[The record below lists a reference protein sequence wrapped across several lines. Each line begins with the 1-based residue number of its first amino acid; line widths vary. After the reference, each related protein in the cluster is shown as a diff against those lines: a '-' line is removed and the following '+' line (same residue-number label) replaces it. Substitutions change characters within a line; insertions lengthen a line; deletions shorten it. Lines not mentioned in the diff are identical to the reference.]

1 MEREKPLHGKYPLRT
16 YNAGVDRATTHQW
29 LISSSLKG
37 ETEGFILSTQD
48 QSKSIPAYQ
57 SRILK
62 NGADP
67 NRRPCTETHT
77 HTERERERERERGN
91 SRFYSISMSYNTYYL
106 QRLDRV
112 ASFIHWILCKTFNL
126 PHTEKWYEHTPQPV
140 TEIIEAIILWDFTIN
155 TDRKIGAN

>member
-77 HTERERERERERGN
+77 QREREREETVDFIV
-91 SRFYSISMSYNTYYL
+91 SACPTILTISKDLIESLVSYTGYYAKPSTCPT
-106 QRLDRV
+106 QKNGMN
-112 ASFIHWILCKTFNL
+112 IHRN
-126 PHTEKWYEHTPQPV
+126 Q
-140 TEIIEAIILWDFTIN
+140 
-155 TDRKIGAN
+155 

>member
-1 MEREKPLHGKYPLRT
+1 MERKKPLHGKYPLRT

-48 QSKSIPAYQ
+48 QSISIPAYQ

-67 NRRPCTETHT
+67 NCRPCTETE
-77 HTERERERERERGN
+77 TEREREREREETVDFIV
-91 SRFYSISMSYNTYYL
+91 SACPTILTISKDLIESLVSYTGYYAKTSTCPT
-106 QRLDRV
+106 QKNGMN
-112 ASFIHWILCKTFNL
+112 IHRN
-126 PHTEKWYEHTPQPV
+126 Q
-140 TEIIEAIILWDFTIN
+140 
-155 TDRKIGAN
+155 